1 MYEKI
6 TSENVMMFAIKHYD
20 NRHLGGEQEF
30 FDDLKRI
37 KYIKRLFKR
46 YLDTGELRER
56 LLLNHFIVLKNMFG
70 ADAAITLLLF
80 KIEREYWSLLKTF
93 LVFLNM
99 LKDGE
104 LSDIEINDT
113 VLNKL
118 KEI

>member
-6 TSENVMMFAIKHYD
+6 TSDNVMMFAIKHYD
-20 NRHLGGEQEF
+20 NRQCGGENEF

-56 LLLNHFIVLKNMFG
+56 LLINHFIVLRNMFG

-93 LVFLNM
+93 LIFLNM

-104 LSDIEINDT
+104 LSDVEINDT
-113 VLNKL
+113 VFNKL

>member
-6 TSENVMMFAIKHYD
+6 TSENVIMFAIKHYD
-20 NRHLGGEQEF
+20 NRQCGGEQEF

-56 LLLNHFIVLKNMFG
+56 LLINHFIVLKNMFG
-70 ADAAITLLLF
+70 ATPAITLLLF
-80 KIEREYWSLLKTF
+80 KLEKEYWSLLKTF

-99 LKDGE
+99 LREGE
-104 LSDIEINDT
+104 LTDIEVNDT
-113 VLNKL
+113 ILNKL

>member
-30 FDDLKRI
+30 

-104 LSDIEINDT
+104 LLDIGINDT